1 MKMEDF
7 VIHRFPLLYIRL
19 RTAAGFSFL
28 PGVRYLSLPP
38 PLCVSVSQ
46 PATVFSVPYLQ
57 GWGGG
62 RARGGWGGSLP
73 GSVPS
78 PRLQLWV
85 GLGNTSVPLPRTQL
99 ALAPFLAFQR
109 SEAGPPPPSQWQEC
123 GEERATNSRGSG
135 FLCGHD
141 GGIPGRFLAFIQKKR
156 KLQFLPPA
164 PGPPGPAPP
173 PSPRLS
179 CAPP

>member
-1 MKMEDF
+1 M
-7 VIHRFPLLYIRL
+7 
-19 RTAAGFSFL
+19 
-28 PGVRYLSLPP
+28 
-38 PLCVSVSQ
+38 
-46 PATVFSVPYLQ
+46 
-57 GWGGG
+57 
-62 RARGGWGGSLP
+62 P

-78 PRLQLWV
+78 PSLQLWV
-85 GLGNTSVPLPRTQL
+85 GLGNTSVLLPRTQL

-179 CAPP
+179 CAPPLRPELARNSWRTWNYAGQMYGRVQGCKKAQQRKRRCVCVCVGGNKIA